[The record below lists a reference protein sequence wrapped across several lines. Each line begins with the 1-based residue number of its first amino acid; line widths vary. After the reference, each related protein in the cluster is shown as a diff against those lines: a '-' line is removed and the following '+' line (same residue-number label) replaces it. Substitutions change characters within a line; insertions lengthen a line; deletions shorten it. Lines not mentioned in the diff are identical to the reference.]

1 MQNLLGK
8 ELVRNFHFEVR
19 LKRLVVH
26 SVLNI
31 ALGRLEASAHADRLL
46 VGRARCKLSRE
57 LGLEGLKGTR
67 RAYTREHTVCVREC
81 GARGGSGDTGS
92 GAQ

>member
-19 LKRLVVH
+19 LERFVVH

-31 ALGRLEASAHADRLL
+31 ALGRLEACANSDRLL
-46 VGRARCKLSRE
+46 VGRARCKLGRE
-57 LGLEGLKGTR
+57 LGLEGLKAHESIR
-67 RAYTREHTVCVREC
+67 CV
-81 GARGGSGDTGS
+81 
-92 GAQ
+92 